1 MTRPGIAT
9 VLAASVAIGG
19 AVRPARVG
27 AVQQQFRASVDVV
40 ELNVLVT
47 SGRRIIGDL
56 TAKDFEATDN
66 GVKQQVISVTRE
78 SQPIDVTMLVDTS
91 QSLTESMVR
100 SIVSAVNRIRER
112 LRPEDRVSVVAFN
125 HRIQER
131 LALLPPPAATAID
144 IGRPTGQTSLND
156 AMAVVMAQRP
166 VSERRQMAIAFTDG
180 YDSTSFL
187 TEADLMNVAGRS
199 STTMFIVAKGFGTA
213 APFFQQLTEATGGIT
228 QMISPYTVE
237 QSSTATRFV
246 RNDNMLDESFLKAFE
261 DFRSSYVVR
270 YTLAGVPRP
279 GWHAVTVKVTRPGR
293 SYLVRT
299 RTGYMGG

>member
-1 MTRPGIAT
+1 MRRLGMAACLTAIA
-9 VLAASVAIGG
+9 AAGVAPP
-19 AVRPARVG
+19 PARVG
-27 AVQQQFRASVDVV
+27 AQQQFRTSVDVV
-40 ELNVLVT
+40 ELNVLVM

-56 TAKDFEATDN
+56 TAKDFEITDN
-66 GVKQQVISVTRE
+66 GVKQQVISATRE

-91 QSLTESMVR
+91 QSLTESLVR
-100 SIVSAVNRIRER
+100 SIASAVNRIRER

-156 AMAVVMAQRP
+156 AMAVVMTQRP

-187 TEADLMNVAGRS
+187 NESDLMNVAGRS
-199 STTMFIVAKGFGTA
+199 STTLFIVAKGFGTG
-213 APFFQQLTEATGGIT
+213 APFFHRLTEATGGIT
-228 QMISPYTVE
+228 QMVSPYTTE
-237 QSSTATRFV
+237 KSSTAIRMV
-246 RNDNMLDESFLKAFE
+246 RNDNMLDDSFLKAFE

-270 YTLAGVPRP
+270 YALAGVPRP

-293 SYLVRT
+293 SYQVRT